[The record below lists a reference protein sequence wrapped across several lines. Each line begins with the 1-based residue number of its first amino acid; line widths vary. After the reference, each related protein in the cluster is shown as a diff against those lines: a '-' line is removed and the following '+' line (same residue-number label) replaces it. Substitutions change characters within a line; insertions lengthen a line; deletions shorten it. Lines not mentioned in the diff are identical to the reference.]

1 MSRLCSVLP
10 GVQEVTDHDILV
22 RTAAFD
28 WLDGVTA
35 LYGDEIPR
43 PVLAEG
49 FPFRGE
55 RVPLVA
61 PQGIFKPRIL
71 DLPLSITT
79 SPNSPYDDDIEDG
92 GLLRYRYRGTD
103 PDHVDNRGLREAG
116 ARAVPLIYLRGHTP
130 GVYSAVWPVYV
141 VGDDP
146 STLSFRVAVD
156 SVVRF
161 GLDVDIQR
169 DEERGR
175 RRYQTAL
182 TQQRLHQAG
191 FRVRVVRAYREQ
203 CAICRL
209 RHRELLDAAHIIPD
223 RDPRGEPV
231 VSNGISLC
239 KLHHAA
245 YDRYFIGITP
255 DYEVRVRGD
264 ILDESDGPML
274 QHGLKEVHRS
284 QLITPR
290 QAAQKPKRDLLDE
303 RYQRFMRASS

>member
-1 MSRLCSVLP
+1 MIS
-10 GVQEVTDHDILV
+10 EHDTLV
-22 RTAAFD
+22 RTIAFD
-28 WLDGVTA
+28 WLRDVVA

-43 PVLAEG
+43 PVLAQG
-49 FPFRGE
+49 FQFRGE

-61 PQGIFKPRIL
+61 PQGIFKPQIL

-79 SPNSPYDDDIEDG
+79 SPNSPYDDDYEHD

-116 ARAVPLIYLRGHTP
+116 VLAVPLVYLRGHTP
-130 GVYSAVWPVYV
+130 GIYSAVWPAYV

-146 STLSFRVAVD
+146 LSLSFQVAID
-156 SVVRF
+156 DEVRF
-161 GLDVDIQR
+161 GLVSNIQR
-169 DEERGR
+169 EEDRGR
-175 RRYQTAL
+175 RRYQTTM
-182 TQQRLHQAG
+182 TQRRLHQAG
-191 FRVRVVRAYREQ
+191 FRVHVVRAYREQ

-209 RHRELLDAAHIIPD
+209 RHRELLDAAHIVPD
-223 RDPRGEPV
+223 SDPRGDPV

-245 YDRYFIGITP
+245 YDRHFIGITP
-255 DYEVRVRGD
+255 DYEVRVRSD

-284 QLITPR
+284 RIVTPR
-290 QAAQKPKRDLLDE
+290 QAAQKPRRELLEE
-303 RYQRFMRASS
+303 RFQRFIRTP